1 MIEIA
6 KIVKPQGIKGEVKAL
21 PLTNVLA
28 VFKSLKNCF
37 VGDKNMNIEHISLR
51 QGFLY
56 IKFKEIK
63 TRNDAELYRNQFI
76 KVDKQLLEQAK
87 NEDEFLVDDLIGM
100 VLYDTQGNL
109 FGQIVDVINYGSC
122 DIFVIEHEN
131 RHYEAPYVDEVFIKQ
146 GDKLVVDSEKLKEVL
161 IW

>member
-1 MIEIA
+1 M
-6 KIVKPQGIKGEVKAL
+6 
-21 PLTNVLA
+21 
-28 VFKSLKNCF
+28 
-37 VGDKNMNIEHISLR
+37 
-51 QGFLY
+51 
-56 IKFKEIK
+56 
-63 TRNDAELYRNQFI
+63 
-76 KVDKQLLEQAK
+76 
-87 NEDEFLVDDLIGM
+87 VDDLIGM

-161 IW
+161 I